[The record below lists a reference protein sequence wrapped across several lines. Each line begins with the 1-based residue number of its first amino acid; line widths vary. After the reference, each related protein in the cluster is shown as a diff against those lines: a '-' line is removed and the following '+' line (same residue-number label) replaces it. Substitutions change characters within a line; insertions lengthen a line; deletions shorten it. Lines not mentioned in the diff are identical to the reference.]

1 MKSDVSLVDP
11 LEYNLATRN
20 AAGDMLLRVA
30 SVSPHRVAVIEKDT
44 SRTYA
49 ELNEHSNALAHKL
62 SEIHNDRTKPV
73 ALLMGNSYDFLV
85 AYFGI
90 VKAGLTVMPINFTL
104 GPDDIQW
111 ILNDADTLTV
121 ITDDTF
127 VSVLTTQ
134 TAQPAPTPANVI
146 VRKTDTSD
154 GTPGDNSHI
163 DFHDLQSQ
171 GSAEPLEL
179 IINDDDVAQ
188 CIYTSG
194 TTSRPKGALSK
205 HSAVVTAAYMNANF
219 LGVSWDNGP
228 TPFLNILPLYHVTG
242 LNTLVIPV
250 LSFGGT
256 VVLHNPFDPAECA
269 RLIEKHNVEIIMALP
284 MMFGALLQANEQVT
298 ANISS
303 VKTAIYAMTHMPD
316 SVLTALQ
323 NAMPDARIILGS
335 GQTEVLPATV
345 HHWPSQNPEKRGSWG
360 MPVPSVRMEIMGP
373 DGTLLEPGQEGEIV
387 YRGPHVTPGYW
398 NNAQANASAFA
409 YGWFHSGDIG
419 YKDDDGTV
427 WFTDR
432 AKDIIKTG
440 GENVSSLKVEQIL
453 LDAPGVVEVAVVAAP
468 DSHWGETVTAVVLS
482 DRVES
487 ADAPACVELEK
498 EIIDYARARMSG
510 FETPKKV
517 KFVDALP
524 RTSTG
529 KIRKNVLRD
538 SLK

>member
-20 AAGDMLLRVA
+20 AAGDILLRVA
-30 SVSPHRVAVIEKDT
+30 SVSPDRVAVVDNGT
-44 SRTYA
+44 SRTYT
-49 ELNEHSNALAHKL
+49 ELNSHSNALAHELSKL
-62 SEIHNDRTKPV
+62 HTDRTKPV
-73 ALLMGNSYDFLV
+73 ALLMSNSYDFLV

-104 GPDDIQW
+104 GADDIQW
-111 ILNDADTLTV
+111 ILNDAEALTV
-121 ITDDTF
+121 ISDETF
-127 VSVLTTQ
+127 VPLLSAE
-134 TAQPAPTPANVI
+134 TAQPAPAPANVI
-146 VRKTDTSD
+146 VRYTDTTESAHE
-154 GTPGDNSHI
+154 SHI
-163 DFHDLQSQ
+163 DLRTLRDQ
-171 GSAEPLEL
+171 GSTDPLE
-179 IINDDDVAQ
+179 IIIEDDDIAQ

-205 HSAVVTAAYMNANF
+205 HSAVVTAAYTNADL

-228 TPFLNILPLYHVTG
+228 TPFLNVLPLYHVTG

-256 VVLHNPFDPAECA
+256 VILHSPFDPVECLK
-269 RLIEKHNVEIIMALP
+269 LIEKHRAEIIMALP
-284 MMFGALLQANEQVT
+284 IMFGALLQANAQVQ
-298 ANISS
+298 ADISS
-303 VKTAIYAMTHMPD
+303 ITTALYGMAQMPD
-316 SVLTALQ
+316 SVFTALERTLP
-323 NAMPDARIILGS
+323 NARIILGS

-345 HHWPSQNPEKRGSWG
+345 HHWTAQNPEKRGSWG
-360 MPVPSVRMEIMGP
+360 MPVPSVQMEIMSP
-373 DGTLLEPGQEGEIV
+373 DGTILGPGQEGEIV

-398 NNAQANASAFA
+398 NNPQANASAFA

-419 YKDDDGTV
+419 YKDEDGTV

-453 LDAPGVVEVAVVAAP
+453 MDAPGVVEVAVVASP
-468 DSHWGETVTAVVLS
+468 DPHWGEAVTAVVLS

-487 ADAPACVELEK
+487 ADDPACEQLEA
-498 EIIDYARARMSG
+498 EIIDYARQRMSG
-510 FETPKKV
+510 FETPKRV

-529 KIRKNVLRD
+529 KIRKNIIRD